1 MIHVR
6 PALLEDASCMVEVM
20 ERAFEPTYG
29 EAWNV
34 AQLVSTLS
42 QPESFGQLAIA
53 KGSVIAFTLARLIST
68 EAELLLVA
76 VSPECRRQGVARH
89 LLENV
94 ANAARTRGG
103 HAIFLEVRA
112 GNEPAVQLYKSAG
125 FNDVGRRPAYYVG
138 ANQSRYDALTM
149 RRSL

>member
-6 PALLEDASCMVEVM
+6 PALPEDASRMVEVM
-20 ERAFEPTYG
+20 ERAFEPTFG
-29 EAWNV
+29 EAWNA
-34 AQLVSTLS
+34 AQLVSALS
-42 QPESFGQLAIA
+42 QPESFGELAIA
-53 KGSVIAFTLARLIST
+53 QSSAIAFTLARLIST

-76 VSPECRRQGVARH
+76 VSPECHRQGVARR

-94 ANAARTRGG
+94 ASAARTQGG
-103 HAIFLEVRA
+103 RAIFLEVRA

-125 FNDVGRRPAYYVG
+125 FNEVGRRPAYYIG

>member
-6 PALLEDASCMVEVM
+6 PALPEDASRMVEVM
-20 ERAFEPTYG
+20 ERAFEPTFG
-29 EAWNV
+29 EAWNA
-34 AQLVSTLS
+34 AQLVSALS
-42 QPESFGQLAIA
+42 QPESFGELAIA
-53 KGSVIAFTLARLIST
+53 KSSAVAFTLARLIST

-76 VSPECRRQGVARH
+76 VSPEYRRQGVARR

-94 ANAARTRGG
+94 ASAARTQGG
-103 HAIFLEVRA
+103 RAIFLEVRA

-125 FNDVGRRPAYYVG
+125 FNEVGRRPAYYAG

-149 RRSL
+149 RQSL

>member
-1 MIHVR
+1 MIRVR
-6 PALLEDASCMVEVM
+6 PAILEDASRMVEIM
-20 ERAFEPTYG
+20 ERAFEPTFG
-29 EAWNV
+29 EAWNA
-34 AQLVSTLS
+34 AQLMSALS
-42 QPESFGQLAIA
+42 QPESFAELASKDGTA
-53 KGSVIAFTLARLIST
+53 VAFTLARLIAT

-76 VSPECRRQGVARH
+76 VSPECRRQGVARL

-94 ANAARTRGG
+94 ANAARMRGG
-103 HAIFLEVRA
+103 HAVFLEVRA

-125 FNDVGRRPAYYVG
+125 FNEVGRRPAYYAG